1 MATSRWSILG
11 AFSLSCWGIIAAPA
25 VAEMKRIDHTLR
37 SEPNQTFTTLMQE
50 AEALATTL
58 VEQGFTEDNVTEVSV
73 NILGERHGQQ
83 VPLLSS
89 RVSRT
94 DWQKQLGIQHWTR
107 YFRTSG
113 VLLGFFKPEE
123 PNQSPLSAFPNPTSE
138 STLNPTSGDSSI
150 QQPALPPGI
159 PPSIQQSI
167 PTSPSATP
175 DINNNT
181 QQITIPSAANSPSPD
196 DVLRGAS
203 PEESDPGYR

>member
-1 MATSRWSILG
+1 MDLHHWTILG
-11 AFSLSCWGIIAAPA
+11 ASAISCWIIATPA
-25 VAEMKRIDHTLR
+25 VAEIKSIEYTLR
-37 SEPNQTFTTLMQE
+37 SQPNQTFTTLMQE

-58 VEQGFTEDNVTEVSV
+58 VEQGFTEENVTEVSV

-94 DWQKQLGIQHWTR
+94 DWQKQPGIEQWTR
-107 YFRTSG
+107 YFRASG

-123 PNQSPLSAFPNPTSE
+123 PNQSPMPAFSEPTNDSAA
-138 STLNPTSGDSSI
+138 NPTSGDSSI
-150 QQPALPPGI
+150 QQPTLPPGI

-167 PTSPSATP
+167 PAPPSATP

-181 QQITIPSAANSPSPD
+181 QQVTIPSAPNSPSPND
-196 DVLRGAS
+196 PLRGAS